1 MFRRYAIYH
10 TPKAGTALAD
20 FGAAWL
26 GWDSATGRSVPHPQ
40 AAPLPMGQ
48 ITETPRKYGFHGT
61 IKPPFRL
68 ADGMTQQG
76 LEAALFD
83 LCATAAPV
91 LLDGL
96 HLARL
101 GRFLALVP
109 MGEATDL
116 AQLAAQVV
124 QGLDPFRAPPTD
136 QELAKRRAAPLTPV
150 QEANLVAWGYP
161 YVMGAFRFH
170 MTLTGK
176 LDKATA
182 KQAEETLDLM
192 LRDLDLAPYPVDAL
206 ALLGEDDA
214 GHFHQIHRIP
224 LQG

>member
-26 GWDSATGRSVPHPQ
+26 GWDSGTGRSVPHPQ
-40 AAPLPMGQ
+40 AAPLPMAQ

-68 ADGMTQQG
+68 ADGMTHHG
-76 LEAALFD
+76 LEAALSD

-91 LLDGL
+91 VLDGL

-116 AQLAAQVV
+116 AQLAARVV

-161 YVMGAFRFH
+161 YVMDAFRFH

-192 LRDLDLAPYPVDAL
+192 LRNLDLAPYPVDAL